1 MIKMISFR
9 GLFSLGV
16 AALLSQAVLAN
27 EGLTPAEANTMVKE
41 DIASAQVMIEVCPAI
56 IGKNA
61 KFDQNT
67 QQLIQSYLQD
77 YSDKSATYAN
87 IQSDTEYKSILNEAR
102 QAAKETSPDEQKSV
116 CDDVVNYE
124 HNA

>member
-1 MIKMISFR
+1 MIKLISFR
-9 GLFSLGV
+9 SLLSLGV

-61 KFDQNT
+61 KFDHNT
-67 QQLIQSYLQD
+67 HQLIQSYLQD
-77 YSDKSATYAN
+77 YSDKSMN
-87 IQSDTEYKSILNEAR
+87 FDKIQSDTEYKSILNEAR
-102 QAAKETSPDEQKSV
+102 EAAKETSKDEQKSV

-124 HNA
+124 A

>member
-1 MIKMISFR
+1 MIKLISFR
-9 GLFSLGV
+9 SLLSLGV

-61 KFDQNT
+61 KFDHNT
-67 QQLIQSYLQD
+67 HQLIQSYLQD
-77 YSDKSATYAN
+77 YSDKSMSFDK

-102 QAAKETSPDEQKSV
+102 EAAKETSKDEQKSV

-124 HNA
+124 A

>member
-1 MIKMISFR
+1 MIILISFR
-9 GLFSLGV
+9 SLLSLGV

-61 KFDQNT
+61 KFDHNT
-67 QQLIQSYLQD
+67 HQLIQSYLQD
-77 YSDKSATYAN
+77 YSDKSMN
-87 IQSDTEYKSILNEAR
+87 FDKIQSDTEYKSILNEAR
-102 QAAKETSPDEQKSV
+102 QAAKETSKDEQKSV

-124 HNA
+124 A